1 MYLSGLMNKMEK
13 TLVLEHSEPIQQAAE
28 IMEKEEEDENNEL
41 IEDMVSLL
49 NKSFMNMLIL
59 HVHVCVDNRCE
70 YSLMYCIATRV

>member
-1 MYLSGLMNKMEK
+1 MIYNYIFLQSYDTVLVFMYLSGLMNKMEK

-49 NKSFMNMLIL
+49 
-59 HVHVCVDNRCE
+59 
-70 YSLMYCIATRV
+70 